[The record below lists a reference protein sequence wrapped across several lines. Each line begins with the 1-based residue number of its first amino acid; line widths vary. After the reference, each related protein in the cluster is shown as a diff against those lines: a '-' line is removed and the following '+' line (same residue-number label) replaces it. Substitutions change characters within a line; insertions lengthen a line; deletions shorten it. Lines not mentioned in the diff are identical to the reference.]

1 MSSIQEH
8 TTQVL
13 KSLKA
18 LAGEVIFHAALAAV
32 QGNAVVSVAERKSE
46 PKVEV
51 KTEPA
56 PEPETKAKR
65 RTNNISDEQRSERAH
80 NMAALQAFTKAIKKE
95 LTDSGGDPKEAKRV
109 AGARWKAMSKEEKKR
124 WADEHMNTTEVASV
138 CAVCQD
144 PIVDTDTHRECVREA
159 VEEAKAEGKT
169 EDEAI
174 RQYVDASGGS
184 IAAVASQVLEPT
196 KRGRGR
202 PKGLGPAPGVNVR
215 RLSKTETA
223 ALEEGPPGSVPN

>member
-18 LAGEVIFHAALAAV
+18 LAGEVIFHAALEAL
-32 QGNAVVSVAERKSE
+32 QGNDVVPVVEQTSAQKVE
-46 PKVEV
+46 PKAE
-51 KTEPA
+51 A
-56 PEPETKAKR
+56 KAGSKPKR
-65 RTNNISDEQRSERAH
+65 RTHNISDEQRATIAH
-80 NMAALQAFTKAIKKE
+80 NMAALQAFTKAVKKE
-95 LTDSGGDPKEAKRV
+95 LVDGGADPKEAKRV
-109 AGARWKAMSKEEKKR
+109 AGARWKAMNKEEKTR
-124 WADEHMNTTEVASV
+124 WADEHMNTTEVAAV
-138 CAVCQD
+138 CAVCQE
-144 PIVDTDTHRECVREA
+144 PIVEKESHRGCVRAA
-159 VEEAKAEGKT
+159 VVEAKAEGKG

-174 RQYVDASGGS
+174 QKYVDASGENVV
-184 IAAVASQVLEPT
+184 AVPVEPV

-223 ALEEGPPGSVPN
+223 ALDEGPPGSVPGSA